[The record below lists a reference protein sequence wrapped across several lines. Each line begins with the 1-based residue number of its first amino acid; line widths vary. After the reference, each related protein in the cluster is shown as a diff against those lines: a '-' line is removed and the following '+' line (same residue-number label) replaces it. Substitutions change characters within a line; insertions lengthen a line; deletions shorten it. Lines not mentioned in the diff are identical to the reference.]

1 MTNQIRVTKPMQE
14 LIARFKMLTQTYERR
29 VGYETVSC
37 ENVPDG
43 EVICRGL
50 HRACQYLESRLEGRY
65 DGDQRPPE
73 VTP

>member
-1 MTNQIRVTKPMQE
+1 MTNQIRVTKPMQD

-43 EVICRGL
+43 EVICQGL
-50 HRACQYLESRLEGRY
+50 HRACQYLESRLEELGAVKDVHY
-65 DGDQRPPE
+65 
-73 VTP
+73 T